1 MLENSQNVNEKLK
14 IMKGLGEIF
23 GTYFSI
29 TSAAPKLTH
38 FRKAARLSLSSKNN
52 EDLHIEVIGYKK
64 TGPARAKDFYEIF
77 FRAVS
82 RLNNGAQN
90 CVIALPKQFGVGLP
104 ARAGQHRVAWERIG
118 EAFPEL
124 EIWLVDV
131 DKGSYKKTSWVYWL
145 GK

>member
-1 MLENSQNVNEKLK
+1 MKQNPVKNSECESCLRKLLINEGFK
-14 IMKGLGEIF
+14 
-23 GTYFSI
+23 
-29 TSAAPKLTH
+29 
-38 FRKAARLSLSSKNN
+38 LSLQRASGETGVDILASKNN

-118 EAFPEL
+118 KAFPEL